1 MPKRQQSKLTSL
13 SKVTDYFHFFLGG
26 KITSNVVTKEDK
38 IIAKQIIKKELI
50 EYKKNEL
57 KSEEMANATIT
68 KELYW
73 KYDNYCRENNYSGVL
88 VWGLW
93 IEKYQESCIR
103 QFKKFQENNKERG
116 ILCAAR
122 TARKHSMVRTI
133 LIYGDKF

>member
-1 MPKRQQSKLTSL
+1 
-13 SKVTDYFHFFLGG
+13 
-26 KITSNVVTKEDK
+26 
-38 IIAKQIIKKELI
+38 
-50 EYKKNEL
+50 
-57 KSEEMANATIT
+57 MANATIT

-93 IEKYQESCIR
+93 LEKYQESCIR

-133 LIYGDKF
+133 FIHGGQIIDFVCFTLLFIK

>member
-1 MPKRQQSKLTSL
+1 
-13 SKVTDYFHFFLGG
+13 
-26 KITSNVVTKEDK
+26 
-38 IIAKQIIKKELI
+38 
-50 EYKKNEL
+50 
-57 KSEEMANATIT
+57 MANATIT

-93 IEKYQESCIR
+93 LEKYQESCIR

-133 LIYGDKF
+133 KLLILTRLDSKCEYCIK